1 MNEIVSEVMRLHGI
15 KHYALLPIEGG
26 ALIMYFAPYSPYDYS
41 EFPDCLKID
50 SYYITS
56 NKVYFENLQLLQSLK
71 AKGLDAKRYRR
82 TDIKQL
88 LDKYRLADYGM
99 NGLCFVKEYGSFF
112 FVATAFVEGAETE
125 FFSSI
130 PAVSHPLCTRC
141 GLCVAACPQDY
152 ADTPENNAA
161 LKRNGRLLGCN
172 ICQLV
177 CPLNSH
183 IKPVPPPQELVE
195 LCNKDSI
202 LETVENE
209 QTLQRLIP
217 LIGKNYARKSFLLP
231 LARAFFK

>member
-1 MNEIVSEVMRLHGI
+1 MKFGV
-15 KHYALLPIEGG
+15 
-26 ALIMYFAPYSPYDYS
+26 
-41 EFPDCLKID
+41 
-50 SYYITS
+50 
-56 NKVYFENLQLLQSLK
+56 
-71 AKGLDAKRYRR
+71 
-82 TDIKQL
+82 
-88 LDKYRLADYGM
+88 ADYGM

-112 FVATAFVEGAETE
+112 FVATAFVDGAETE

-130 PAVSHPLCTRC
+130 PTVSHPLCTRC
-141 GLCVAACPQDY
+141 GLCVAACPQDALVPDGFIKNKCLRQIQEEY